1 MRFHT
6 DANLA
11 IIRDGDRGDGFD
23 CIPPTRY
30 RRPRFVFSPS
40 DLETSAALRQKIE
53 SKMKTA
59 GILGDFLT
67 GLFTFAAK
75 DIGAALFDHHRTYA
89 AGHRDCSVLHHAV
102 LLRPTP
108 DANEFWRSR
117 PPKTTSARAV
127 TLSGRRDPTSGCSMR
142 GCCGSETPAM
152 SSLSA
157 EVISGQLRAGCEC
170 GQSSGVVNHFA
181 PLIAGRIDDPAAA
194 SKDGRTDKAE
204 YLLPHFQLI
213 AHLGACG
220 KTRVMPQNCWPK
232 PELTESGVAKCVSC
246 WRRMSRAERSNRYPA
261 MRWWLPEEAR
271 QG

>member
-75 DIGAALFDHHRTYA
+75 DIGAALLTVIGLTLLANAIVLYFITLFCYDQLLMPTSSGGPGRRRQLAPGPSRCPA
-89 AGHRDCSVLHHAV
+89 AGI
-102 LLRPTP
+102 
-108 DANEFWRSR
+108 
-117 PPKTTSARAV
+117 
-127 TLSGRRDPTSGCSMR
+127 RR
-142 GCCGSETPAM
+142 
-152 SSLSA
+152 
-157 EVISGQLRAGCEC
+157 
-170 GQSSGVVNHFA
+170 
-181 PLIAGRIDDPAAA
+181 
-194 SKDGRTDKAE
+194 
-204 YLLPHFQLI
+204 
-213 AHLGACG
+213 LGA
-220 KTRVMPQNCWPK
+220 
-232 PELTESGVAKCVSC
+232 L
-246 WRRMSRAERSNRYPA
+246 
-261 MRWWLPEEAR
+261 
-271 QG
+271 